1 MRKEF
6 CMKERKRV
14 LAAVLAATMVCGLV
28 PTMPPIQAEAAEQEY
43 ELYPTPHSIEYTD
56 GNYILDDSINVVYE
70 EGVDDATKARFREVA
85 ALKELNVTESDE
97 VVKGKTISSSEQ
109 RIMKTPT

>member
-43 ELYPTPHSIEYTD
+43 ELYPTPHSIE
-56 GNYILDDSINVVYE
+56 
-70 EGVDDATKARFREVA
+70 
-85 ALKELNVTESDE
+85 
-97 VVKGKTISSSEQ
+97 
-109 RIMKTPT
+109 